1 MINYDDELIF
11 YKKIKSKISEK
22 EKYLN
27 HYIKVNR
34 KVYTFIETYF
44 EYYERGVITEI
55 KFARE
60 KKKIKKLIK
69 EYEEQVYKQEN
80 SISDMKEYIYDFESI
95 FRISKK

>member
-22 EKYLN
+22 EEYLN
-27 HYIKVNR
+27 DYIEENK
-34 KVYTFIETYF
+34 KVYTFIERYF

-55 KFARE
+55 EFARE

>member
-1 MINYDDELIF
+1 MINYDDEFIF
-11 YKKIKSKISEK
+11 YKKIKSKIFEK

-27 HYIKVNR
+27 DFIKANK
-34 KVYTFIETYF
+34 KVYTFIERYF

-80 SISDMKEYIYDFESI
+80 SILDMKEYIYDFESI
-95 FRISKK
+95 FRIDKK